1 MRRIKITRMAL
12 GLKIY
17 LPSDH
22 FNIFPVKQPCYK
34 GAWNPI
40 SQRVS
45 VLLQRAFSTQSY
57 LLLQR
62 ADTLL
67 AADIQMSNYAN

>member
-1 MRRIKITRMAL
+1 MKKKTNKKKNISLIYALEMLRIKITHMAL

-34 GAWNPI
+34 GA
-40 SQRVS
+40 
-45 VLLQRAFSTQSY
+45 
-57 LLLQR
+57 
-62 ADTLL
+62 
-67 AADIQMSNYAN
+67 